1 MTAPAGADYAGRAG
15 LRGWTMDLLAHY
27 YFARNKTSAAL
38 SYMHRA
44 MAALGQIS
52 TLEGRAAWKAH
63 MAVLL
68 SGAERHDEA
77 LEFAKE
83 ALADVVGTDQ
93 AVLTEEAVR
102 AGLIPHAHRRLAA
115 ALCFNLAV
123 AQCLRNQ
130 VARPPRACAV
140 VQFGPWFTP
149 SLSWVCSF
157 TPSPRTKWTRRVPH
171 PVLIGHA
178 ASGLGRCALP
188 GPPDVTVPRHAIDP
202 PCRGVLLRKLRR
214 FLRAARSKTCGLLPA
229 PAPAQAACGKRCA
242 AEQAT
247 VAQHIVLERW

>member
-157 TPSPRTKWTRRVPH
+157 TPPL
-171 PVLIGHA
+171 VLSGHA
-178 ASGLGRCALP
+178 ASLTP
-188 GPPDVTVPRHAIDP
+188 
-202 PCRGVLLRKLRR
+202 
-214 FLRAARSKTCGLLPA
+214 S
-229 PAPAQAACGKRCA
+229 
-242 AEQAT
+242 
-247 VAQHIVLERW
+247 